1 MKRLGKLRI
10 AEELLLK
17 WLDYGD
23 ATIRGASYDEGACT
37 VDLILAHSSM
47 PEVHEGES
55 IPLVKPAYITYQD
68 ALGNK
73 VTLRD
78 KGLNA

>member
-10 AEELLLK
+10 AEELLLR
-17 WLDYGD
+17 WLDYRD
-23 ATIRGASYDEGACT
+23 ASIRGVTYDAQAGA
-37 VDLILAHSSM
+37 VDIILAHSSM
-47 PEVHEGES
+47 PEVHEGVS
-55 IPLVKPAYITYQD
+55 IPWIHPTYITYED

-78 KGLNA
+78 KNKD